1 MPIATLLDR
10 TVWGPM
16 DGAPIRVAELFA
28 GVGGFRL
35 GLEGEPGKNEV
46 TGFEVIWSNQHE
58 PGEKAQWASTI
69 YEMQFGSEGHTNC
82 DIHDFTDRVEL
93 AHAIPEHDL
102 LVGGFPCQDYS
113 VARTKSGEMG
123 IEGEKGKL
131 WEPIRKILRNVHAN
145 GTRNRP
151 KVVLLENVPRLLN
164 SPANARGLNFAIILN
179 SLIKMGYEVEWRVI
193 NASDYGMP
201 QQRNRVFILAY
212 RTSLGGGYQSSPQR
226 RKMFGSGNFGI
237 PKKKFPGPLSRWVFG
252 DHSGSTRDDWIVG
265 PFGEAFPAECESYR
279 RMALP
284 EIGYWSDK
292 QAPFGTAGYAWK
304 GELGEV
310 RWQKQFCSWKAKP
323 IKEESR
329 TIRDIMVE
337 KGEEGYDA
345 SYEVDESELPGWEY
359 AKSEKKEFR
368 IRKADKERWPELW
381 ETYRKCIESQD
392 QSVWDEHR
400 QEFIDTLGD
409 EGSYKYEEGQI
420 AYPDSIDKPSRTVVT
435 AEIGRSASRMRHLIR
450 LDDGTW
456 RRLMPV
462 ELEKLN
468 MFPAGWTD
476 IPGIKPSRRGFL
488 MGNALVVGV
497 IERLREPLLRRLKIG
512 DSP

>member
-1 MPIATLLDR
+1 MTIATLLDR

-151 KVVLLENVPRLLN
+151 KVALLENVPRLLN
-164 SPANARGLNFAIILN
+164 SPANARGLNFAKILRD
-179 SLIKMGYEVEWRVI
+179 LLRMRYDVEWRVV

-201 QQRNRVFILAY
+201 QQRSRVFILAY
-212 RTSLGGGYQSSPQR
+212 RTPGPGGGDEGSKINGLGHFGLHGPG
-226 RKMFGSGNFGI
+226 RKNLKPMEWWMFGDPSDTS
-237 PKKKFPGPLSRWVFG
+237 KEWK
-252 DHSGSTRDDWIVG
+252 VG
-265 PFGEAFPAECESYR
+265 PFGKAFPAEFEIINDR
-279 RMALP
+279 TILP
-284 EIGYWSDK
+284 DLDYWSDK
-292 QAPFGTAGYAWK
+292 KAPFGNAGYAWSFRPGNEK
-304 GELGEV
+304 RV
-310 RWQKQFCSWKAKP
+310 MVFRSWKAKP
-323 IKEESR
+323 IKEEPQ

-381 ETYRKCIESQD
+381 ETYRECIESQD

-462 ELEKLN
+462 ETERLN
-468 MFPAGWTD
+468 MFPPGWTD
-476 IPGIKPSRRGFL
+476 IPRIKPSRRGFL

-497 IERLREPLLRRLKIG
+497 IDRLREPLLRRLKIG